1 MFFLNEINKNQDGV
15 QRDTLLPDG
24 NYNKK
29 LWIDG
34 EVIYKDDLN
43 VIEDIAYKNRA
54 KILDS
59 DTITRLSIEDSTLA
73 LTTNK
78 WQVVNMENNTTITL
92 PEVNDFT
99 EIHLFFR
106 TNSELTLILP
116 SAVWKNQPT
125 IEANKVYEFVF
136 TYVDEWI
143 AGCIVYNE

>member
-1 MFFLNEINKNQDGV
+1 
-15 QRDTLLPDG
+15 
-24 NYNKK
+24 
-29 LWIDG
+29 
-34 EVIYKDDLN
+34 
-43 VIEDIAYKNRA
+43 
-54 KILDS
+54 
-59 DTITRLSIEDSTLA
+59 
-73 LTTNK
+73 
-78 WQVVNMENNTTITL
+78 MENNTTIAL
-92 PEVNDFT
+92 PQVGDFT